1 MEPRFAQ
8 RQMERRIHALDVS
21 ARHNEDETVE
31 IRILIPHEAY
41 RKDVAARRQDTV
53 DRTVTKVE
61 EP

>member
-1 MEPRFAQ
+1 
-8 RQMERRIHALDVS
+8 MERRIHALDVS